1 MVRVSLIRCCIWRY
15 KNLTRPGTATSFS
28 LRLRL
33 HYKAARAGG
42 VICTKEYNLNIEYKL
57 NQNITSSEF
66 IEVLK
71 NSTLSK
77 RRPIDDLKTIKGM
90 IENADIIVTA
100 TIDEKI
106 IGVARA
112 VTDFN
117 YCCYLSDLAVDEQ
130 YQKNGIGK
138 KLISKVQEQLND
150 KCKIILLSA
159 PDATE
164 YYPKIGF
171 TQHNSTWT
179 LGRQDKLN

>member
-1 MVRVSLIRCCIWRY
+1 M
-15 KNLTRPGTATSFS
+15 
-28 LRLRL
+28 
-33 HYKAARAGG
+33 
-42 VICTKEYNLNIEYKL
+42 NIEYKL
-57 NQNITSSEF
+57 NKNITPSEF

-71 NSTLSK
+71 NSTLGM

-90 IENADIIVTA
+90 IDNADIIITA
-100 TIDEKI
+100 TKEDKI
-106 IGVARA
+106 ISIARA

-117 YCCYLSDLAVDEQ
+117 YCCYLSDLAVDEK

-138 KLISKVQEQLND
+138 MLISKIQEQLND

-171 TQHNSTWT
+171 THHNSTWIIVK
-179 LGRQDKLN
+179 DKLI

>member
-1 MVRVSLIRCCIWRY
+1 M
-15 KNLTRPGTATSFS
+15 
-28 LRLRL
+28 
-33 HYKAARAGG
+33 
-42 VICTKEYNLNIEYKL
+42 NIEYKL
-57 NQNITSSEF
+57 NKDITSSEF
-66 IEVLK
+66 IKVLK
-71 NSTLSK
+71 KSTLGD

-100 TIDEKI
+100 TIDDKI

-117 YCCYLSDLAVDEQ
+117 YCCYLSDLAVVKK
-130 YQKNGIGK
+130 YQKKGIGK

-159 PDATE
+159 PNATE

-171 TQHNSTWT
+171 SQHNSAWT
-179 LGRQDKLN
+179 ITKEKLT